1 MFGLSPLEDQALAGA
16 LMWVTVTFAYLI
28 PALVLTA
35 RLLASERTPATEVG
49 VG

>member
-28 PALVLTA
+28 PALVVTA
-35 RLLASERTPATEVG
+35 RLLTGERMPAAGVG
-49 VG
+49 VS